1 MFLPVILFFR
11 STLNQ
16 RIFTASRR
24 RVTRD
29 KIDADRGEQDTDGVA
44 QCQRFV
50 QKKQAE
56 DGATYDEH
64 AVDWD
69 DDAGWSLDKA
79 RK

>member
-1 MFLPVILFFR
+1 M
-11 STLNQ
+11 
-16 RIFTASRR
+16 
-24 RVTRD
+24 TRD
-29 KIDADRGEQDTDGVA
+29 KIDADGGEQDTEGVA
-44 QCQRFV
+44 QSERFV